1 MITTFIA
8 LLIKYKISEQR
19 KYLLNINPV
28 QFKNLFYNYHFKECE
43 IFLTRHDNSYCAL
56 TQEWRIYLCALN
68 IFFCYKF
75 NRAID
80 ASCYVIICIVMRRRT
95 CKRSLIPSRRKKDE
109 DKNLFAPA
117 TAFSRSKHG
126 IFYGNIS
133 LITNRQQQRCH

>member
-56 TQEWRIYLCALN
+56 T
-68 IFFCYKF
+68 
-75 NRAID
+75 
-80 ASCYVIICIVMRRRT
+80 
-95 CKRSLIPSRRKKDE
+95 
-109 DKNLFAPA
+109 
-117 TAFSRSKHG
+117 
-126 IFYGNIS
+126 
-133 LITNRQQQRCH
+133 